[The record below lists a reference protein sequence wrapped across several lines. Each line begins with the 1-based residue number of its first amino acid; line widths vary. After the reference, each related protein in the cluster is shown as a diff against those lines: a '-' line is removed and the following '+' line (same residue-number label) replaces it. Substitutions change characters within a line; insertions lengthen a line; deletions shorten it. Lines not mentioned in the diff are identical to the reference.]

1 MAIKTGSGGKIKIGS
16 DVIASVENWTLN
28 ETSGIART
36 EPLGSTATTK
46 APTIKDG
53 SGSLSCN
60 MDPADTAGQEAL
72 AAGAEVTLTLMP
84 HTEASTE
91 PQRVMDIIVTS
102 VAETGSNSD
111 FVKRNI
117 DFEIDGAIN
126 RTAQS

>member
-46 APTIKDG
+46 AATIKDG

-60 MDPADTAGQEAL
+60 MDPADASGQEAL
-72 AAGAEVTLTLMP
+72 SAGASVSMTLMP

-91 PQRVMDIIVTS
+91 PQRAFTAIITS
-102 VAETGSNSD
+102 VTETGSNSD
-111 FVKRNI
+111 YVKRNI
-117 DFEIDGAIN
+117 DFEVSGAID